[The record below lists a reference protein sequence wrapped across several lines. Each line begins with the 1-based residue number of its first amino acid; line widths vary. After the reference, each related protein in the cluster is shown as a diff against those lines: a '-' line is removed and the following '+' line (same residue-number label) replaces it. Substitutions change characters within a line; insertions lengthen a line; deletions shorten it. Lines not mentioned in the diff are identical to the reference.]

1 MRHWHRLPREAV
13 GALSLEACKAES
25 DGALGSLMCWVAA
38 LLMAEAWGWNG
49 SEDPSNLSQ
58 SVILWFY

>member
-25 DGALGSLMCWVAA
+25 DGALGSLMWWVATSPEQGVGTGWA
-38 LLMAEAWGWNG
+38 LRFL
-49 SEDPSNLSQ
+49 PSQ
-58 SVILWFY
+58 ILL